1 MSTGYRET
9 SIVPSDAAAAD
20 GSTLGVEASKNP
32 APVRDI
38 LWLFTG
44 TRLMLMIITY
54 FSYILLTA
62 AKYSSIPVDAVALF
76 TSWNHWDAANY
87 VRIAQFGYQTQWDVA
102 FFPLLPL
109 LIWPLGHLTGNYLL
123 VGTLISNFALL
134 GSLFILYK
142 LAVEEGGKQVAWRT
156 LLYLCLFPTAFY
168 FFPAYNELLFILLSA
183 GMFLAIRRQHWWLAG
198 ILGFLAALTRSG
210 GVLLVLPY
218 LCELWL
224 ARKSL
229 FGNWRRLILSAW
241 PIVLIPLGTALFA
254 TFCWYTQGNFFA
266 FAAVQVHWARHT
278 SWPWWGIW
286 LAFVELFRIQPFGSF
301 NQAHIILDLSAT
313 LGFIALAIL
322 GWRKLRPSYTVW
334 VGILLRV
341 HLAQPGDRPI
351 RYAAIQSTL
360 RAGNVP
366 LLHHARYAGR
376 QAPAPASDHPA
387 ALPHAAGGAQHTLCD
402 ELMDGLE

>member
-1 MSTGYRET
+1 MLSPEVAAVD
-9 SIVPSDAAAAD
+9 SSDLKVK
-20 GSTLGVEASKNP
+20 SVTNS

-62 AKYSSIPVDAVALF
+62 AKYSSNPVDVVALF
-76 TSWNHWDAANY
+76 TAWNHWDAANY
-87 VRIAQFGYQTQWDVA
+87 VRIAQFGYQTRYDVA

-142 LAVEEGGKQVAWRT
+142 LAVEEGGKQVGWRT

-168 FFPAYNELLFILLSA
+168 FFPAYNESLFILLSA
-183 GMFLAIRRQHWWLAG
+183 GMFLAMRRQVWWVAG
-198 ILGFLAALTRSG
+198 ILGLLASLTRSA

-224 ARKSL
+224 SRKSITA
-229 FGNWRRLILSAW
+229 NRWRFIFSVL
-241 PIVLIPLGTALFA
+241 PIVLIPLGTALYA
-254 TFCWYTQGNFFA
+254 LFCWYTQGNFLA

-286 LAFVELFRIQPFGSF
+286 LALVELFHIQPFGSF

-313 LGFIALAIL
+313 IGFIVLAIL
-322 GWRKLRPSYTVW
+322 GWRKLRPSYTIW
-334 VGILLRV
+334 VGVLLLFILLSPATGQYDTLQSNQRFV
-341 HLAQPGDRPI
+341 LEMFPAFIMLAMLGIKHPRLHQAMLLLFP
-351 RYAAIQSTL
+351 TL
-360 RAGNVP
+360 QV
-366 LLHHARYAGR
+366 
-376 QAPAPASDHPA
+376 
-387 ALPHAAGGAQHTLCD
+387 ALSILFV
-402 ELMDGLE
+402 MNRWMV